1 MAFFNRPGRDR
12 AANASTRPTILVVT
26 DDNAAYETV
35 ETVFSSLSAFEVKR
49 SSVGAFVNEKLL
61 DVDLYEIAIVDVGD
75 GSWLAKTEFLSA
87 RDRVRG
93 LPIIFFSDPLS
104 SEVMRQ
110 LIRLDGVDWL
120 QKPVVKRSL
129 IETVLAYTKKVK
141 AAGGQ
146 VHAVVST
153 GGGSGGTTVAVTMA
167 HQYALRRNKIGNSVA
182 LFDMDFSKA
191 SCGAYLNM
199 PNEYNLDTVID
210 QPERVDV
217 EFVDLINKRHAS
229 GMSVFSFY
237 RPEIGILNQGRD
249 LVLRMLD
256 VVAFQHDQTVVDL
269 PFYETTWKD
278 NVLSSVNSVY
288 IVTTTTVPG
297 LEMAKLAF
305 QRAARL
311 RKSTEG
317 IQILVNHHK
326 RQFFGSEP
334 GRKQVEKI
342 FGSTKVAFLPSE
354 PDVMTEAVNRGVLPS
369 EVNGRTNFGAA
380 VASIIKSSR
389 TLAAV

>member
-1 MAFFNRPGRDR
+1 MAFFNKPGRDK

-26 DDNAAYETV
+26 EDNAAFDTV
-35 ETVFSSLSAFEVKR
+35 GAVFSSLSAFDVVR
-49 SSVGAFVNEKLL
+49 TSMGAFIADKTF
-61 DVDLYEIAIVDVGD
+61 DGDDYEIAIVDVGD
-75 GSWLAKTEFLSA
+75 GSWLDKADFLAA
-87 RDRVRG
+87 RDRARG
-93 LPIIFFSDPLS
+93 TPIIFLSNPLA
-104 SEVMRQ
+104 SERMRQ
-110 LIRLDGVDWL
+110 LIRLEGADWL

-129 IETVLAYTKKVK
+129 IETILAYTKKVK

-153 GGGSGGTTVAVTMA
+153 GGGCGGTSVAITMA
-167 HQYALRRNKIGNSVA
+167 HQYALRRKKIGNAVA
-182 LFDMDFSKA
+182 LFDLDFSKA
-191 SCGAYLNM
+191 SCSAYLNM
-199 PNEYNLDTVID
+199 PNEYNLDTVLD
-210 QPERVDV
+210 HPDRVDV

-229 GMSVFSFY
+229 GMSLFSFY

-256 VVAFQHDQTVVDL
+256 VVAFQHDQTVVDV

-278 NVLSSVNSVY
+278 NVLSSVNTVY

-297 LEMAKLAF
+297 LEMAKLSY

-311 RKSTEG
+311 RKSTDG

-326 RQFFGSEP
+326 RQFFGNEP

-342 FGSTKVAFLPSE
+342 FGAAKVEFLPDE

-369 EVNGRTNFGAA
+369 EVNAGSRFGSTIAA
-380 VASIIKSSR
+380 IIKASKSGA
-389 TLAAV
+389 LA

>member
-1 MAFFNRPGRDR
+1 MAFFNKPGRDK
-12 AANASTRPTILVVT
+12 AANASARPTILVVT
-26 DDNAAYETV
+26 DDNAAFDTV
-35 ETVFSSLSAFEVKR
+35 DAVFSSLSAFDVVR
-49 SSVGAFVNEKLL
+49 TSMGAFVADKTFDSDN
-61 DVDLYEIAIVDVGD
+61 YEIAIVDVGD
-75 GSWLAKTEFLSA
+75 GSWLDKAEFLTA
-87 RDRVRG
+87 RDRARG
-93 LPIIFFSDPLS
+93 TPIIFLSEPLA
-104 SEVMRQ
+104 SERMRQ

-129 IETVLAYTKKVK
+129 IETILAYTKKVK

-153 GGGSGGTTVAVTMA
+153 GGGCGGTSVAITMA
-167 HQYALRRNKIGNSVA
+167 HQYALRRKKIGNAVA
-182 LFDMDFSKA
+182 LFDLDFSKA

-199 PNEYNLDTVID
+199 PNEYNLDSVLD
-210 QPERVDV
+210 QPDRVDV
-217 EFVDLINKRHAS
+217 EFVDLINKRHSS
-229 GMSVFSFY
+229 GMSLFSFY

-278 NVLSSVNSVY
+278 NVLSSVNTVY

-297 LEMAKLAF
+297 LEMAKLAY
-305 QRAARL
+305 QRAVRL
-311 RKSTEG
+311 RKSTDG

-326 RQFFGSEP
+326 RQFFGNEP

-342 FGSTKVAFLPSE
+342 FGATKVEFLPEE

-369 EVNGRTNFGAA
+369 EVNASSRFGSTIAA
-380 VASIIKSSR
+380 IIK
-389 TLAAV
+389 AAKSGVLV

>member
-26 DDNAAYETV
+26 DDNSAFETV
-35 ETVFSSLSAFEVKR
+35 ESVFSSLSAFDIKR
-49 SSVGAFVNEKLL
+49 SSVSAFVNDKTL
-61 DVDLYEIAIVDVGD
+61 DADNFEIAIVDVGD
-75 GSWLAKTEFLSA
+75 GSWLTKKEFLAA
-87 RDRVRG
+87 RDRARSM
-93 LPIIFFSDPLS
+93 PIIFFSEALS
-104 SEVMRQ
+104 SELMRL

-129 IETVLAYTKKVK
+129 IETVLAYTKKLK

-153 GGGSGGTTVAVTMA
+153 GGGCGGTTVAVTMA
-167 HQYALRRNKIGNSVA
+167 HQIALRRKKIGNSVA
-182 LFDMDFSKA
+182 LFDLDFSKA

-217 EFVDLINKRHAS
+217 EFVNLINKRHAS
-229 GMSVFSFY
+229 GLSVFSFY

-278 NVLSSVNSVY
+278 TVLSSVNTVY

-297 LEMAKLAF
+297 LEMAKIAY

-311 RKSTEG
+311 RKSTDG

-326 RQFFGSEP
+326 RQFFGNEP

-342 FGSTKVAFLPSE
+342 FGATKVGFLPSE

-369 EVNGRTNFGAA
+369 EVNGRSSFGSSI
-380 VASIIKSSR
+380 ASIIKASR
-389 TLAAV
+389 IAAAV